1 VIFFLIIIFCLVTEA
16 EGELFKDEFLNA
28 TSQGVGVCIT

>member
-1 VIFFLIIIFCLVTEA
+1 VNFFLIIIFCLFSVT